1 MPLLRYFGWVG
12 SLLLAALFATS
23 WWFTAPTAPASLSDV
38 PLDQKVF
45 IRIHSDH
52 KWPERVVLDT
62 THSTLAQDA
71 KASGETD
78 IGGSET
84 AVPAE
89 CQCFEAFAE
98 MTRTCFQTTCSTQ
111 RAERDSSPIEKG
123 PSFQRRSRLSM
134 MARRAFT
141 LPSQTHKPPGRSR
154 RVRARSRAT
163 RFVALWLP
171 PPSEPASSSAAR

>member
-1 MPLLRYFGWVG
+1 MPLLQYFGWVG
-12 SLLLAALFATS
+12 SFLLAALFATS
-23 WWFTAPTAPASLSDV
+23 WCCTAPTAPASLADV

-52 KWPERVVLDT
+52 KWPERVILDT

-71 KASGETD
+71 KAGGQTD

-89 CQCFEAFAE
+89 GRSFEAFAE
-98 MTRTCFQTTCSTQ
+98 MAPSIKPCFQTTCSAQ
-111 RAERDSSPIEKG
+111 GAERDSSPIEKG
-123 PSFQRRSRLSM
+123 LSFQRRPRLSI

-141 LPSQTHKPPGRSR
+141 LPSQTHKPPGRS
-154 RVRARSRAT
+154 
-163 RFVALWLP
+163 
-171 PPSEPASSSAAR
+171 